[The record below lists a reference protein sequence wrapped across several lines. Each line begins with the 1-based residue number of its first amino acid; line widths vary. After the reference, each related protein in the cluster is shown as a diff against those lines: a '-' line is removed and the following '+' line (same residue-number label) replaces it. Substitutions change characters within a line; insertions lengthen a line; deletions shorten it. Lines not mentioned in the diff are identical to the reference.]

1 MKDRSTRQ
9 SAAPCRL
16 RAAALA
22 FALVAI
28 SGCPAQPAGPVLS
41 PVSQRVAFQSPC
53 AQNAIECTSSWPVA
67 IARVREVGSQIVT
80 ETDAGFIVRLPGAH
94 GSVPVHLS
102 GSDSTAGDGAT
113 QLSFSW
119 SAAAT
124 QDDPCELTPGDE
136 FSTLANPVVN
146 LAIGLHYIRLTV
158 ENDIIRDV
166 VESETC
172 GVFGENIPSF
182 DFVELEIDVRN

>member
-1 MKDRSTRQ
+1 MPKRLTTGSTTLRG
-9 SAAPCRL
+9 L

-22 FALVAI
+22 LAVVALT
-28 SGCPAQPAGPVLS
+28 GCPAQPSGPVLS

-80 ETDAGFIVRLPGAH
+80 ETDAGFIVRLPGAQS
-94 GSVPVHLS
+94 SVPVHLA
-102 GSDSTAGDGAT
+102 GSDSTAGNGAT
-113 QLSFSW
+113 QISFSW

-136 FSTLANPVVN
+136 FSTLADPVVN

-172 GVFGENIPSF
+172 GVFGQNIPSF